1 MDTPTLAET
10 MAAALDARADQIRT
24 AMPGEIVTVN
34 ATTVDVRPT
43 VWPGGEA
50 APIIPSVPIEWMR
63 VGTAYLVLP
72 LAVGD
77 TGMLTVCEADI
88 AEWRRTGES
97 GQPAD
102 VARHHLQSAVFRPGL
117 GVASSDI
124 GIPIGFAA
132 LVAAD
137 LRLGDAGAVRAVVH
151 DALLPPL
158 TNFLGALVTWGT
170 TNHANWAAASANF
183 LANVAPRITTL
194 ITGIAMGSY
203 KSSTVKVEA

>member
-124 GIPIGFAA
+124 GIPVAFAA
-132 LVAAD
+132 LVATD
-137 LRLGDAGAVRAVVH
+137 LRLGSTAATEPAVLGTTHLA
-151 DALLPPL
+151 DLN
-158 TNFLGALVTWGT
+158 TFLGILAL
-170 TNHANWAAASANF
+170 WAAALQVATGVPDTITAAVNAWV
-183 LANVAPRITTL
+183 LAQAGEV
-194 ITGIAMGSY
+194 
-203 KSSTVKVEA
+203 SSIVKVAT